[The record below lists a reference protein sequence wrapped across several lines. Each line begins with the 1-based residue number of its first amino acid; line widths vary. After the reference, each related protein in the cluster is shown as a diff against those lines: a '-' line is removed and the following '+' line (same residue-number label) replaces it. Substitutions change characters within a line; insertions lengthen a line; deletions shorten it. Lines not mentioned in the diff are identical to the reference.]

1 MWMDT
6 EQPELGLST
15 LYQDLVAITFEIFR
29 VNDKLLCK
37 CQKYDI
43 GQSECTV
50 HTVTVSVASDSHRH
64 VIEVTYNIGNSGN
77 YSECTVHTVT
87 VSVASDSHRH
97 VIKVTY
103 NIGNSGNDSEC
114 TVHTVTVSVASGSY
128 RHVTEVTC
136 DIQVGN
142 SGSYVK
148 CTVLTVTLC
157 FRSDPSGNE
166 TEFMHAT

>member
-77 YSECTVHTVT
+77 
-87 VSVASDSHRH
+87 
-97 VIKVTY
+97 
-103 NIGNSGNDSEC
+103 DSEC